1 MLSERIGTL
10 YELLQCNNTEIARF
24 AGCSAGNISRIK
36 SGYRVPQP
44 GSRTIALFAA
54 GIYGYADYENLLP
67 ALSALCG
74 AADTARDSVIPK
86 LIAWLYETDEV
97 NLPLQTAVPKSRQT
111 RDLLRRSFGKRLDR
125 SMSLLELTN
134 SQLAAMLNIDSSLVS
149 RYRKGIYSPHGNA
162 QLADSLCDILLDRA
176 QKLDK
181 EQELVRL
188 CRADDPGAAIP
199 DTDML
204 DAESFSHWLYGLPE
218 EDSTEF
224 AQLLLNSL
232 DSFTPGQGLPAVTTD
247 TADTLSVNIAER
259 YWGTDGL
266 RNAVV
271 RFLTEA
277 AENGG
282 ELLLYSDE
290 PMDWMA
296 GDREFFALWASLM
309 VRCVKNGV
317 RIKII
322 HNLDRNIKEM
332 VAAISGWFPLY
343 TSGMIEPYV
352 FRRQQGAR
360 FCHTGFLHIDRACIH
375 GTFPSGTGER
385 RWYDYITDNER
396 LNAMETAYHT
406 MLSSASPFLKTYT
419 VAMRAEFLSLRTQQP
434 GSRNYLVQMP
444 PVFTMPEGLL
454 TRILSRIPLSED
466 RRKEI
471 TAIYHELW
479 HKFHCTLKAERIN
492 MILFTTKKSDTS
504 VNFSLDLVDLS
515 VMYEE
520 GEYEEHLAGEIGSCA
535 SPRGAT
541 YRVRFYKSSADEV
554 CGSLF

>member
-1 MLSERIGTL
+1 M
-10 YELLQCNNTEIARF
+10 
-24 AGCSAGNISRIK
+24 
-36 SGYRVPQP
+36 
-44 GSRTIALFAA
+44 
-54 GIYGYADYENLLP
+54 
-67 ALSALCG
+67 
-74 AADTARDSVIPK
+74 
-86 LIAWLYETDEV
+86 
-97 NLPLQTAVPKSRQT
+97 
-111 RDLLRRSFGKRLDR
+111 
-125 SMSLLELTN
+125 
-134 SQLAAMLNIDSSLVS
+134 
-149 RYRKGIYSPHGNA
+149 
-162 QLADSLCDILLDRA
+162 
-176 QKLDK
+176 
-181 EQELVRL
+181 
-188 CRADDPGAAIP
+188 CRADDPGASIP

-343 TSGMIEPYV
+343 
-352 FRRQQGAR
+352 R
-360 FCHTGFLHIDRACIH
+360 
-375 GTFPSGTGER
+375 TFPSGTGER

-419 VAMRAEFLSLRTQQP
+419 MAMRAEFLSLRTQQP

-466 RRKEI
+466 RRKEV
-471 TAIYHELW
+471 TARW
-479 HKFHCTLKAERIN
+479 RN
-492 MILFTTKKSDTS
+492 
-504 VNFSLDLVDLS
+504 
-515 VMYEE
+515 
-520 GEYEEHLAGEIGSCA
+520 
-535 SPRGAT
+535 R
-541 YRVRFYKSSADEV
+541 
-554 CGSLF
+554 